1 MTEEKPEGD
10 WLKVRSLGSD
20 DPMFE
25 LDGIK
30 HIVVCNQNNKNFIRL
45 SDFLRKL
52 AGKNFF
58 PLRYMMLSLSVAYL
72 ILRASNIN
80 PSTRIEIYN
89 RFVKCIKGCVK
100 TIAVVKPDAKERGK
114 ETAKERR
121 KIYGDTQSTISSH
134 KRNPPPMHFQCPK
147 CEGPGEGSTKKK
159 YKERKQWWRNITTW
173 LRKNEKSDGTNP
185 LRDYLTRPKDQGGCG
200 LEIVDYNI
208 DALWKEFSTSE
219 FNNKKKKYRKH
230 PRKGEKIKSLT
241 AENTKTDLE
250 NEGSSVPDIP
260 KDDPVLKDKAE
271 DTLIYIRTF
280 RTVRPNFDDSPSPRE
295 ATFKEVARMNNT
307 TEWEKIRDLVYKY
320 CDDNEMDIDATL
332 GSKEHKIESASD
344 DHDEHTDNSN
354 DKSNH
359 API

>member
-30 HIVVCNQNNKNFIRL
+30 HVVVCNQNSKNFIRL
-45 SDFLRKL
+45 AAFLKKL
-52 AGKNFF
+52 AGKNYF

-72 ILRASNIN
+72 ILKASQIN

-121 KIYGDTQSTISSH
+121 KIFGDTQSTISSH

-159 YKERKQWWRNITTW
+159 YKERKQWWRNLTNWI
-173 LRKNEKSDGTNP
+173 RKNEKSDGTNP

-208 DALWKEFSTSE
+208 DALWKEYSTSE

-230 PRKGEKIKSLT
+230 PRKGEKIKSLI

-250 NEGSSVPDIP
+250 NEGSTAPDIP
-260 KDDPVLKDKAE
+260 TDDPALKDKAE

-280 RTVRPNFDDSPSPRE
+280 RTVRPKFDDSDTPRE
-295 ATFKEVARMNNT
+295 DTFKEVARMNNT

-332 GSKEHKIESASD
+332 GSKEHKIKSASD
-344 DHDEHTDNSN
+344 DHDEHTDDSN
-354 DKSNH
+354 DKSSH